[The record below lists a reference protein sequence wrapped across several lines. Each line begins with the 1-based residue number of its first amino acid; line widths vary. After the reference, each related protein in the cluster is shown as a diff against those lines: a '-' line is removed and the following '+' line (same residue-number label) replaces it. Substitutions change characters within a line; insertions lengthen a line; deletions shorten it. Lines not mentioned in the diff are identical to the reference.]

1 MLRFFVIALFFSFAL
16 AENHLSTVTATL
28 ETHAVL
34 DMEET
39 PNGERRGDAD
49 DIAIWV
55 HPTDANKSLVVAAL
69 KEGGMDVYD
78 LDGNVLQSVSP
89 EGARFNNV
97 DLIYGVTFASEEI
110 DIVVF
115 TDRYKDKLVIFSVN
129 PETLELTDITATDAP
144 LVFTPKGQESDET
157 TTAYGIATY
166 KTADTAYAFVNRR
179 DTGGLA
185 RLELLEQDGAMTYQ
199 TVDSFELPIP
209 EGGIAE
215 DAQTEGMV
223 VDPELG
229 FLYIGQEDVGIWK
242 VSLDDLT
249 TPTLI
254 HEVDDEILFADV
266 EGLTI
271 YYTEND
277 TGYLLASSQGNNT
290 FAVYTREGD
299 NDYLGGFQI
308 AANGD
313 IDSVEECDGM
323 MALNVPLGD
332 KFPNG
337 ILVTHDGQNEPFVE
351 VEDDEGVL
359 ENVSTNFKYLDW
371 AQVAN
376 AFNPPLKIDTTSHSV
391 R

>member
-1 MLRFFVIALFFSFAL
+1 
-16 AENHLSTVTATL
+16 
-28 ETHAVL
+28 
-34 DMEET
+34 
-39 PNGERRGDAD
+39 
-49 DIAIWV
+49 
-55 HPTDANKSLVVAAL
+55 
-69 KEGGMDVYD
+69 
-78 LDGNVLQSVSP
+78 LQSVSP

-97 DLIYGVTFASEEI
+97 DLIYGVTFGGEEI

-115 TDRYKDKLVIFSVN
+115 TDRYKDKLVISSVN

-144 LVFTPKGQESDET
+144 LVFTPEGQESDET

-179 DTGGLA
+179 DTGELA
-185 RLELLEQDGAMTYQ
+185 RLELTEQNGAMTYQ

-242 VSLDDLT
+242 VSLEDLT

-271 YYTEND
+271 YYTENG
-277 TGYLLASSQGNNT
+277 TGYLLVSSQGNNT
-290 FAVYTREGD
+290 FAVYTREGN
-299 NDYLGGFQI
+299 NDYLGSFVI

-323 MALNVPLGD
+323 MALNVPLGG

-337 ILVTHDGQNEPFVE
+337 VLVVHDGQNEPFVE

-376 AFNPPLKIDTTSHSV
+376 AFDPPLKIDTTSHSV